1 LSITKVL
8 TKLKTCIDSRVKLTF
23 RDGEIV
29 TGDLDVV
36 LEDENVVVFD
46 LVTSNR
52 PDKYERSDKRP
63 HISATISDVTECERV
78 SESGGLTEFF
88 AVQFSPRSYS
98 PIRIARQKRW
108 GRNV

>member
-1 LSITKVL
+1 MSVTDILE
-8 TKLKTCIDSRVKLTF
+8 KLRACVDSRVKLAF
-23 RDGEIV
+23 NDGEIV

-63 HISATISDVTECERV
+63 HISATISDITDCECVGPSGTERD
-78 SESGGLTEFF
+78 
-88 AVQFSPRSYS
+88 R
-98 PIRIARQKRW
+98 
-108 GRNV
+108 RNVSS